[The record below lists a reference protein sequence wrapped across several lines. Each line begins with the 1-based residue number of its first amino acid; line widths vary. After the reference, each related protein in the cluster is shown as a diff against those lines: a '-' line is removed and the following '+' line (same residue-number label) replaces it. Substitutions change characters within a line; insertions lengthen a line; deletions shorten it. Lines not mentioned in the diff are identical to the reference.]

1 MNEETD
7 MKKEVMESR
16 RFWLGV
22 AMILVG
28 TVLTFMGFFTPPV
41 GEIHGSILGA
51 VGEFLTLG
59 GALVGVSAY
68 VDYKIRRTFHRNHI
82 DKIENIENEDIE
94 QSDYNE
100 VG

>member
-1 MNEETD
+1 MENKGKNEEFEQ
-7 MKKEVMESR
+7 K

-22 AMILVG
+22 AMIFVG
-28 TVLTFMGFFTPPV
+28 TVLTFFGFFTPPV

-68 VDYKIRRTFHRNHI
+68 VDYKIRRTFNRHNKWE
-82 DKIENIENEDIE
+82 DKIETEENDFDE
-94 QSDYNE
+94 N
-100 VG
+100 

>member
-1 MNEETD
+1 MKDFGND
-7 MKKEVMESR
+7 MKNEKMESK

-22 AMILVG
+22 AMIMVG
-28 TVLTFMGFFTPPV
+28 TLLTFMGFFTPPV

-68 VDYKIRRTFHRNHI
+68 VDYKIRRTFRGN
-82 DKIENIENEDIE
+82 KWETNIENTENTENYD
-94 QSDYNE
+94 
-100 VG
+100 